1 MLCTPFY
8 PMVLLIIIPFLN
20 GYFIGNIP
28 YFQTNPYWRMDFLIC
43 KFWWFGD
50 DPHVC
55 PRICHPA
62 FQMIRSNLLMPV
74 GWVQH
79 GQTILDILFKT
90 HPKQRG
96 WGDPKPHQ
104 NRVCSQQDP
113 GCSLDVHICQGS
125 CTYPHDVNVVWVGK
139 THWRHITVTVP
150 QGEIARALTLVFLL
164 TVLTCFDVWAGYEYA
179 KGLGASSWITGSI
192 ALALQMSL
200 LTLPFSSHLASG
212 SQKPCEFWSS
222 KPNTSG
228 HLAVVAEKYTV

>member
-1 MLCTPFY
+1 MAISLGIY
-8 PMVLLIIIPFLN
+8 PIFRQTLIDVWTFQFASCGDLEMIPTCVHA
-20 GYFIGNIP
+20 YAIP
-28 YFQTNPYWRMDFLIC
+28 LFRRWSEAIC
-43 KFWWFGD
+43 
-50 DPHVC
+50 
-55 PRICHPA
+55 IC
-62 FQMIRSNLLMPV
+62 
-74 GWVQH
+74 GWVGSNMVQH
-79 GQTILDILFKT
+79 SIMFSQTILDILFKT

-96 WGDPKPHQ
+96 LGLFTPTKIESVHSRIPD
-104 NRVCSQQDP
+104 V
-113 GCSLDVHICQGS
+113 LYVHICSGS

-228 HLAVVAEKYTV
+228 HLAVVAEKYIV